1 MDKGLDYFQSRLE
14 YEYYSKNPNILVC
27 REWCMQKSE
36 LPCNCI
42 TGLLLSYAAYV
53 LQFCYEVPE
62 KSAIKIDLSFAKDIL
77 YPSVSIERSH
87 EMQKITAIYEDEG
100 ELFLWNTK
108 GKCNHSKETKVYYR
122 FREYDSLDTLSTQL
136 SDQQLDWNI
145 RFANANYWL
154 EFWNCFLSVLRVM
167 EYDKANRAFM
177 LMTILMTTEDIL
189 EIFIKC
195 LKNEPGMVRHVS
207 SFIDDYFD
215 LMMKLKGISYATPF
229 SAKFSKAFKD
239 VTEIPIAEF
248 IENMNAR
255 LNNRWIGE
263 ALYSQYERNTSMCRD
278 KYSVI
283 RELVKCLDRLDSTV
297 DKPSYKNRLSDIIS

>member
-14 YEYYSKNPNILVC
+14 YEYYSKNPDILVC

-62 KSAIKIDLSFAKDIL
+62 KSSIKIDLSFAKNIL

-87 EMQKITAIYEDEG
+87 EIQKITAIYKDEG
-100 ELFLWNTK
+100 DPFLWNTK
-108 GKCNHSKETKVYYR
+108 GKCNDSDGDKVYYR
-122 FREYDSLDTLSTQL
+122 FREYDSLDELSTQL
-136 SDQQLDWNI
+136 SGQQLDLNI
-145 RFANANYWL
+145 RFANANYWV
-154 EFWNCFLSVLRVM
+154 EFWNCFLSVLRVT

-189 EIFIKC
+189 DIFIKC
-195 LKNEPGMVRHVS
+195 LKNKPALVKSVS
-207 SFIDDYFD
+207 IFINDYFE
-215 LMMKLKGISYATPF
+215 LLIKLKGISYATPF
-229 SAKFSKAFKD
+229 SAEFSKAFKD

-248 IENMNAR
+248 IENMNAH
-255 LNNRWIGE
+255 LKNRWISE
-263 ALYSQYERNTSMCRD
+263 ALYSQYERNISMCRD

-283 RELVKCLDRLDSTV
+283 WELVKYLDGLNSSV
-297 DKPSYKNRLSDIIS
+297 DKQDYENRLSDIIS